1 MLFTKRTTA
10 DHPDFIALIKQLDH
24 ELWDELKE
32 DQATYNPF
40 NLVADVKT
48 AVIIYDDETPVAI
61 GCYKKYNSDT
71 VEIKRMFVQKP
82 HRGKGISKMVLHE
95 LEQWAIENGFKNAV
109 LETSIFFEVAKKLY
123 RQAGYAVIPNYDQY
137 KGLKDSVCMKKILS

>member
-1 MLFTKRTTA
+1 
-10 DHPDFIALIKQLDH
+10 
-24 ELWDELKE
+24 
-32 DQATYNPF
+32 
-40 NLVADVKT
+40 
-48 AVIIYDDETPVAI
+48 
-61 GCYKKYNSDT
+61 
-71 VEIKRMFVQKP
+71 
-82 HRGKGISKMVLHE
+82 MVLHE